1 MDQAKIGKFIAE
13 CRKKEGLTQ
22 VQLAEKLGITDRAVS
37 KWETGR
43 AMPDSS
49 IMLELCGA
57 LGINVN
63 DLLSGEV
70 VTMENYSKE
79 MENKLL
85 EIIKEKEQADKRLLT
100 LEWVIGILSVI
111 ILLVPCIV
119 ASYLV
124 EAGAIEEWKGVLLVL
139 SGMIPAVVGFVFSMK
154 IEQVAGYYEC
164 KLCKHR
170 YVPTFKAACLA
181 PHMGRTRY
189 MKCPECGEKSWQKKV
204 TSKEKSD
211 K

>member
-1 MDQAKIGKFIAE
+1 
-13 CRKKEGLTQ
+13 
-22 VQLAEKLGITDRAVS
+22 
-37 KWETGR
+37 
-43 AMPDSS
+43 MPDSS

-70 VTMENYSKE
+70 VTMENYNKE

-85 EIIKEKEQADKRLLT
+85 EIIKEKEQADKRLLA

-119 ASYLV
+119 GSYLTD
-124 EAGAIEEWKGVLLVL
+124 AGVIKEWQGVLLVL
-139 SGMIPAVVGFVFSMK
+139 SGMIPCFVGVAFAMK

-164 KLCKHR
+164 KHCGNR

-189 MKCPECGEKSWQKKV
+189 MKCPECGKKSWQKKV
-204 TSKEKSD
+204 ISKEKVR
-211 K
+211 